1 MLKLSIFLTFYAR
14 SSNWGQFTEE
24 LKLGFTKTHR
34 VVFAAWEEFLMVV
47 EVCNIIVVFQMSY
60 IWLSIVPN
68 LKKK

>member
-47 EVCNIIVVFQMSY
+47 EVCNIIVVFQ
-60 IWLSIVPN
+60 N
-68 LKKK
+68 